1 MGEPAHGNK
10 RYTWSDYQQFP
21 DDERWEIIGGEIFDM
36 SPAPTTRHQSIAM
49 ELSRQMGNFF
59 FKKPCNP
66 FIGPTDLK
74 LSDEDV
80 VQPDLMV
87 VCDKDQITESH
98 VEGAPTLVVEIL
110 SPSTQSHDRKRK
122 MKLYAR
128 AGVKEVWLVSPLP
141 PSIEV
146 FLLDGETYRFV
157 GMYQI
162 ADDFKSPSFDE
173 LKLDLEAMFDFPLEP
188 GEQVY
193 VVKEGT
199 EEYRA
204 KDVI

>member
-1 MGEPAHGNK
+1 MGEPAHRNK
-10 RYTWSDYQQFP
+10 RYTWSDYQQLP

-36 SPAPTTRHQSIAM
+36 SPAPTTRHQSIAG
-49 ELSRQMGNFF
+49 ELFRQMANHLHG
-59 FKKPCNP
+59 KSCKP
-66 FIGPTDLK
+66 FIAPTDLK

-98 VEGAPTLVVEIL
+98 VEGAPALVVEIL
-110 SPSTQSHDRKRK
+110 SPSTQSHDRKLK
-122 MKLYAR
+122 VALYAR
-128 AGVKEVWLVSPLP
+128 VGVKEVWLVSPLP

-157 GMYQI
+157 GMYQV

-173 LKLDLEAMFDFPLEP
+173 LKLDLEAVFDFPLEP

-193 VVKEGT
+193 VVKEDA
-199 EEYRA
+199 EEYR
-204 KDVI
+204 V